1 MLLAFCGPIEQD
13 NLAKP
18 NCAIPL
24 AQTNTFHGVKCG
36 LPVNFQPDFHFS
48 SLLGRSPCWSQSGPV

>member
-18 NCAIPL
+18 NCAIPSS
-24 AQTNTFHGVKCG
+24 
-36 LPVNFQPDFHFS
+36 PDQHFPWGQVWVAS
-48 SLLGRSPCWSQSGPV
+48 EFPT